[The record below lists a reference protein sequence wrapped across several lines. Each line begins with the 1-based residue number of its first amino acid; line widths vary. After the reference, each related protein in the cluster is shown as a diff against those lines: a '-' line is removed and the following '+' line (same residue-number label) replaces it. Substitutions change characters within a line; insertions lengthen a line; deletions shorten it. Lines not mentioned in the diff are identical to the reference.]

1 MLKFIES
8 PLFFRTMIEVDYFFR
23 WQKKTFVYYALLLT
37 VICKTADFRTITY
50 SLMWVLITFLANL
63 VAFALLKFISNNEI
77 TGNLLTIFPNEFF
90 TTFMILFHVVS
101 PLLLYIDEPR
111 LVRYRR
117 IFYFDS
123 IYAAGSYVFSF

>member
-1 MLKFIES
+1 
-8 PLFFRTMIEVDYFFR
+8 MIEVDYFFR

-37 VICKTADFRTITY
+37 VICITADFRTITY

-63 VAFALLKFISNNEI
+63 VAFALLKFISNNKI

-111 LVRYRR
+111 LEG
-117 IFYFDS
+117 IAGFFIS
-123 IYAAGSYVFSF
+123 IAFMLPALMFFLFRKVIG